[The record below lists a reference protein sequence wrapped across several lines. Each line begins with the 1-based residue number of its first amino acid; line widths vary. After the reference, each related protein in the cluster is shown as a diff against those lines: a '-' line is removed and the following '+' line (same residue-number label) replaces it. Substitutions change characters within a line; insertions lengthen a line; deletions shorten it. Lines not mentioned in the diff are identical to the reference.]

1 MRTVQSKSKKQL
13 TKEQEVCYTDI
24 AVKQEV
30 TTEEKKL
37 KKVVDK
43 LEEV

>member
-1 MRTVQSKSKKQL
+1 M
-13 TKEQEVCYTDI
+13 TKAQEVCYTDI

-30 TTEEKKL
+30 KTEEKKV

-43 LEEV
+43 LEKV

>member
-1 MRTVQSKSKKQL
+1 M
-13 TKEQEVCYTDI
+13 TKAQEVCYTDI

-43 LEEV
+43 LEVIKGQNIVPLNT

>member
-1 MRTVQSKSKKQL
+1 M
-13 TKEQEVCYTDI
+13 TKAQEVCYTDI

-43 LEEV
+43 LEVFVQKKER